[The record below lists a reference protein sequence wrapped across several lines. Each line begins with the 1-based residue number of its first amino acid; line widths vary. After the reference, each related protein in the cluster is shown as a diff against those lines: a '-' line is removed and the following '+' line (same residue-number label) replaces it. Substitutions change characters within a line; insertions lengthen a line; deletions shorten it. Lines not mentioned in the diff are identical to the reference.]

1 MKKTKIV
8 WLSPYP
14 MDVLVSAGL
23 ELTRSATGH
32 ACSWII
38 NWASAL
44 ARCPEVDLHIVTYTA
59 RTKRSQ
65 VTEYNGYKVH
75 VVRDAVPFTDKAW
88 AGLSDLDARTGFYLR
103 KRKFFSV
110 IKRINPDIVHGHGT
124 EDAFGLAA
132 VQSGFPSVVSIQGV
146 IADYLRTNPCRRF
159 KYSVKTEAETV
170 RGGHNFMCRTHFDK
184 GFVQSLNPAAKIFH
198 MPEPMNSCFFEVDR
212 SNAEAFR
219 ILHVG
224 GFDPRK
230 GMEELLLAVAQ
241 VKRRFPDVKVD
252 VVGSG
257 SAERKAYLVSRAET
271 LGLADSLTFH
281 GYLSALEIAELHAK
295 ATLFVITSQNEN
307 SPNTLAE
314 ALCAGTPSVAY
325 DVGGIS
331 SMFVDGESG
340 FLVPAGDSE
349 ILTAKIEQLLSSP
362 EVRKRFSEK
371 SRRDGQANHPS
382 QVAKRSIQAYRE
394 IIADAGQQER

>member
-1 MKKTKIV
+1 MDTIKIV

-14 MDVLVSAGL
+14 MDVLVSSGL
-23 ELTRSATGH
+23 ELTRPIGGH

-44 ARCPEVDLHIVTYTA
+44 AGHPEVDLHIVTYTA
-59 RTKRSQ
+59 RIKRSQ
-65 VTEYNGYKVH
+65 VLDYNGYKVH
-75 VVRDAVPFTDKAW
+75 VIRDAVPFTDKAR
-88 AGLSDLDARTGFYLR
+88 AGLSNLDARTGFYLR
-103 KRKFFSV
+103 KRKLLSV
-110 IKRINPDIVHGHGT
+110 IKKINPDIVHGHGT
-124 EDAFGLAA
+124 EEAFGLAA
-132 VQSGFPSVVSIQGV
+132 VQSGVPSVVSIQGV
-146 IADYLRTNPCRRF
+146 IADYLRTNPIQRF
-159 KYSVKTEAETV
+159 KYTVKTEETTV

-184 GFVQSLNPAAKIFH
+184 GFVKSLNANAKIFH
-198 MPEPMNSCFFEVDR
+198 MPEPMNPCFFEVDR

-252 VVGSG
+252 IVGSG
-257 SAERKAYLVSRAET
+257 SAERKACLVSRAET
-271 LGLADSLTFH
+271 LGLVNSLTFH
-281 GYLSALEIAELHAK
+281 GFLSAVEIAELHAK
-295 ATLFVITSQNEN
+295 ATLFVITPQNEN

-340 FLVPAGDSE
+340 FLVPAGNSE

-362 EVRKRFSEK
+362 ELRKRFSEK
-371 SRRDGQANHPS
+371 SRQDGQVNQPE
-382 QVAKRSIQAYRE
+382 QVALRSIQVYRE
-394 IIADAGQQER
+394 IIADIRQ